1 MSSVFD
7 PIERMEPDERRA
19 WIDRRLAE
27 RVAHAQTHAP
37 FYREHLAGVTLSG
50 LADMPALPVL
60 EKGPFMAASPPDGEG
75 TLTGPM
81 ASAYVFRSG
90 GSTGDPKFSLY
101 SHDEFRRTEEIFVRT
116 YTAAGLRP
124 EDRVGNLF
132 AAGSLY
138 ASFVFVNRLIE
149 ELGCLNFPF
158 SNTAS
163 PEVVATHV
171 KMFGINVLV
180 GFPSWLMQV
189 GEAIAREGARIEK
202 IFYAGEHLYA
212 EERRFLEEA
221 LGCTVIASAGY
232 GAVDT
237 GLMGYQCERMS
248 GRVHHVH
255 ADHVV
260 LEFVDPETKRPVA
273 AGEEGLILV
282 TNLDRAL
289 QPVIRYNIG
298 DLGRWI
304 EGACPCGRQ
313 TPRFELL
320 GRGDDALRIG
330 YASVTYDEVS
340 QAFAGVPELTA
351 TIQMVK
357 EREAHKDK
365 LRFRIEVP
373 SPDRLDH
380 AALSAR
386 LSAALSAAKPDIGKL
401 LETGYIQPLAFEF
414 LPPGGIPRLAV
425 TGKLKRTLDLS
436 S

>member
-1 MSSVFD
+1 MIAHD
-7 PIERMEPDERRA
+7 PIERMGEAERRA
-19 WIDRRLAE
+19 WIDARLAE
-27 RVAHAQTHAP
+27 RVAHARAHSP
-37 FYREHLAGVTLSG
+37 FYREHLAGVTVSG
-50 LADMPALPVL
+50 LADLETLPVL

-81 ASAYVFRSG
+81 GGAYVFRSG

-101 SHDEFRRTEEIFVRT
+101 AHGEFRRLAEIFLRT
-116 YTAAGLRP
+116 YGAAGLRP

-132 AAGSLY
+132 ASGSLY
-138 ASFVFVNRLIE
+138 ASFVFVNRLLE
-149 ELGCLNFPF
+149 EMGCLSFPF

-163 PEVVATHV
+163 PEVVARHV
-171 KMFGINVLV
+171 RMFGINVLV
-180 GFPSWLMQV
+180 GFPSWLLQV
-189 GEAIAREGARIEK
+189 AGAIAQEGLRVEK
-202 IFYAGEHLYA
+202 IFYAGEHLYD
-212 EERRFLEEA
+212 EERRYLEEA
-221 LGCTVIASAGY
+221 LGCTLIASAGY

-237 GLMGYQCERMS
+237 GLMGYQCDRS
-248 GRVHHVH
+248 GGRVHHVH
-255 ADHVV
+255 SDHVI
-260 LEFVDPETKRPVA
+260 LEFVDPETHAPVPP
-273 AGEEGLILV
+273 GVEGLILV

-298 DLGRWI
+298 DLGRWV
-304 EGACPCGRQ
+304 EGPCPCGRT

-330 YASVTYDEVS
+330 YASLTYDEVS
-340 QAFAGVPELTA
+340 QAFVGVPELTA

-373 SPDRLDH
+373 APEALDH
-380 AALSAR
+380 QALGQR
-386 LSAALSAAKPDIGKL
+386 LSAVLASAKPDIGKL

-414 LPPGGIPRLAV
+414 LPPGGIPRVAV

-436 S
+436 T

>member
-1 MSSVFD
+1 MTARD
-7 PIERMEPDERRA
+7 PIEVMNEAERRRWVDA
-19 WIDRRLAE
+19 RLAE
-27 RVAHAQTHAP
+27 RVAHARAHSP
-37 FYREHLAGVTLSG
+37 FYRAHLAGVTVDG
-50 LADMPALPVL
+50 LADLERLPVL

-81 ASAYVFRSG
+81 GGAYVFRSG

-101 SHDEFRRTEEIFVRT
+101 AHGEFRRLAEIFLRT
-116 YTAAGLRP
+116 YGAAGLRP

-132 AAGSLY
+132 ASGSLY
-138 ASFVFVNRLIE
+138 ASFVFVNRLLE
-149 ELGCLNFPF
+149 EMGCLSFPF

-163 PEVVATHV
+163 PEVVARHV
-171 KMFGINVLV
+171 RMFGINVLV
-180 GFPSWLMQV
+180 GFPSWLLQV
-189 GEAIAREGARIEK
+189 AGAIAQEGLRVEK
-202 IFYAGEHLYA
+202 IFYAGEHLYD
-212 EERRFLEEA
+212 EERRYLQEA
-221 LGCTVIASAGY
+221 LGCTLIASAGY

-237 GLMGYQCERMS
+237 GLMGYQCERS
-248 GRVHHVH
+248 GGRVHHVH
-255 ADHVV
+255 SDHVI
-260 LEFVDPETKRPVA
+260 LEFVDPETHEPVPP
-273 AGEEGLILV
+273 GVEGLILV

-298 DLGRWI
+298 DLGRWV
-304 EGACPCGRQ
+304 EGPCPCGRT

-330 YASVTYDEVS
+330 YASLTYDEVS

-373 SPDRLDH
+373 APEALDH
-380 AALSAR
+380 QALGER
-386 LSAALSAAKPDIGKL
+386 LSAVLATAKPDIGKL
-401 LETGYIQPLAFEF
+401 LETGYIPPLAFEF
-414 LPPGGIPRLAV
+414 LPPGGIPRVAV